1 MRRHLRLSAL
11 VGYLVKTHNN
21 KIQIFRFSFLAG
33 EISLISLI
41 IHTAQRCMNDR
52 SGITYQQIPI
62 ARYFCTVEMAAMVAE
77 AKGFGLVVMPAC
89 NGHGHNNPNRP

>member
-62 ARYFCTVEMAAMVAE
+62 ARYFCTVEMAAGSGSEGVWFSCHAR
-77 AKGFGLVVMPAC
+77 V
-89 NGHGHNNPNRP
+89 